1 MKKVLIYANGGQSV
15 GLGHIVRMISFAS
28 YLKGFQIYFVSDNKS
43 RFSAGHDLVKNSGF
57 ELVKIQ
63 TLDEILEIKAEFLIV
78 DSYDVSAEFFTKSKM
93 KFKKVMCIDD
103 ECELGFYDV
112 DYIFNQ
118 NLYAKT
124 LPYKTS
130 ERTEKI
136 FEFLCLRDEFLGQNK
151 IHIKNEITDILLT
164 LGGSDDKN
172 LTKKIILSLSE
183 FLKQKNITLHIVIG
197 KAFKFRDEII
207 SFESKNIK
215 CYENAKMV
223 DLMKNCDIAICGLG
237 QTAYELFCLGV
248 PILGLILAKNQ
259 ENLAKF
265 GSRKGILVSVEDDKI
280 LENLQN
286 LNYEK
291 RLAMR
296 KNIDNKFKFRHINEL
311 NFDKIFC

>member
-28 YLKGFQIYFVSDNKS
+28 YLKGFRVYFISDDKPA
-43 RFSAGHDLVKNSGF
+43 FSAGHSLVKNSGF

-63 TLDEILEIKAEFLIV
+63 TLDEILKIKAEFLIV
-78 DSYDVSAEFFTKSKM
+78 DSYDIPAEFFTKYKM
-93 KFKKVMCIDD
+93 KFKKIMCIDD
-103 ECELGFYDV
+103 ECELEFYDV

-183 FLKQKNITLHIVIG
+183 FLKQKNITLHVVIG
-197 KAFKFRDEII
+197 KAFKFKDEIL
-207 SFESKNIK
+207 SFENQNIK

-223 DLMKNCDIAICGLG
+223 DLMKTCDVAICGLG
-237 QTAYELFCLGV
+237 QTVYELFCLGV
-248 PILGLILAKNQ
+248 PPLGLSLAKNQ
-259 ENLAKF
+259 ENLAEF
-265 GSRKGILVSVEDDKI
+265 GSQMGILVGVKDDEI
-280 LENLQN
+280 LEKLQN

-291 RLAMR
+291 RLMIR
-296 KNIDNKFKFRHINEL
+296 KNIDNKFQIHHINEL
-311 NFDKIFC
+311 NFNKIFY